1 MLSIHFHKSC
11 TILALGIMLAVAGQA
26 HATNLKYDANC
37 TKEHRTSTNKA
48 FARITPIAKKAAKA
62 VHDMTVEKT
71 SPLYETWF
79 GEVNPTRLARVQ
91 STIGGVR
98 DLLQKKETFTVECVP
113 QRCGNGTFALTAHK
127 KDYIGLC
134 AAFFKAPLTGEDS
147 RSGTL
152 LHELTHV
159 VAGTQDYTY
168 GRTNAQKRAAGN
180 PNEAVN
186 NADNY
191 EFFMEDLSAK

>member
-1 MLSIHFHKSC
+1 MSSIHPHNSL
-11 TILALGIMLAVAGQA
+11 TILALGMLLAVTGQA

-37 TKEHRTSTNKA
+37 TKEHRTLTKEA
-48 FARITPIAKKAAKA
+48 FARIMPVAKKAANA
-62 VHDMTVEKT
+62 VDGMTVEKT

-79 GEVNPTRLARVQ
+79 GKANQTRLTRVQ
-91 STIGGVR
+91 STIGDVR
-98 DLLQKKETFTVECVP
+98 DLLQSKKTFTVECVP
-113 QRCGNGTFALTAHK
+113 QRCGNGTFALTTHK
-127 KDYIGLC
+127 RDYIGLC